1 MKGGG
6 GVANII
12 SFADIFK
19 RNKELEWM
27 WDLELI
33 NETSQRV
40 YLKKMAV
47 DSVLNFVGRTMST
60 IQFKFS
66 KDKKEINSPWNYIL
80 NVRPNKDMSAT
91 LFWQRF
97 FYKLMFDNEV
107 LVVLSDDNQLLIA
120 DDFYRVE
127 SALYDDKFTNVIV
140 KEYEFK
146 RSFSMEDVIYLQ
158 YNNENLEKFTDGLFN
173 DYGEL
178 FGRMIEIS
186 MRNNQI
192 RGSVSV
198 ETTGTLNDDD
208 KDTRKKR
215 LQGFI
220 DKIYKSFRTSS
231 VAIVPKMKG
240 FEYEE
245 YTNKQGVTNQ
255 SLDELDT
262 MKKSLINDVARMIG
276 VPPALIMAENADLDS
291 NLDAYRKL
299 CLAPLI
305 RKLIDELSAKLINKS
320 DYEAGERIEVLNV
333 LSPNLFD
340 LAEAIDKIVSSG
352 AFYVDEV
359 RNEAGYDDLPNG
371 EGKQRLRTKNY
382 EDVKGGGNENDS
394 KNQD

>member
-1 MKGGG
+1 MAK
-6 GVANII
+6 AL

-27 WDLELI
+27 WDLELV

-60 IQFKFS
+60 VQFKFT
-66 KDKKEINSPWNYIL
+66 KDKKAIHSPWDYIL

-91 LFWQRF
+91 LFWQKF
-97 FYKLMFDNEV
+97 IYKLMFDNEV
-107 LVVLSDDNQLLIA
+107 LVILSDDNQLLIA
-120 DDFYRVE
+120 DDFYRE
-127 SALYDDKFTNVIV
+127 EYALYDDQFKNVIV
-140 KEYEFK
+140 KDYEFK
-146 RSFSMEDVIYLQ
+146 RSFLMEDVIYLQ
-158 YNNENLEKFTDGLFN
+158 YNNEQLEKFTDGLFN

-198 ETTGTLNDDD
+198 DTTGSFNDDE
-208 KDTRKKR
+208 KDSRKQR
-215 LQGFI
+215 LQNFI

-255 SLDELDT
+255 SLDDLDR

-276 VPPALIMAENADLDS
+276 VPSALIMAENAELDS
-291 NLDAYRKL
+291 NLEAYRKL

-305 RKLIDELSAKLINKS
+305 RKLVDELSAKLISKS
-320 DYEAGERIEVLNV
+320 EYEAGQRIEVLNV

-359 RNEAGYDDLPNG
+359 RNEAGYDDLPDN

-382 EDVKGGGNENDS
+382 EDVKGGESENDT
-394 KNQD
+394 

>member
-1 MKGGG
+1 M
-6 GVANII
+6 ANII

-80 NVRPNKDMSAT
+80 NVRPNKGMSAT

-255 SLDELDT
+255 SLDELDN

>member
-1 MKGGG
+1 M
-6 GVANII
+6 

-27 WDLELI
+27 WDLELVS
-33 NETSQRV
+33 ETSQRV
-40 YLKKMAV
+40 YLKKMAI

-60 IQFKFS
+60 VQFKFT
-66 KDKKEINSPWNYIL
+66 KDKKAIRSPWDYIL

-91 LFWQRF
+91 LFWQKF
-97 FYKLMFDNEV
+97 IYKLMFDNEV

-120 DDFYRVE
+120 DDFYRE
-127 SALYDDKFTNVIV
+127 EYALYDDQFKNVIV
-140 KEYEFK
+140 KDYEFK
-146 RSFSMEDVIYLQ
+146 RSFLMEDVIYLQ
-158 YNNENLEKFTDGLFN
+158 YNNEQLEKFTDGLFN

-198 ETTGTLNDDD
+198 ETTGSFNDDE
-208 KDTRKKR
+208 KDSRKQR
-215 LQGFI
+215 LQNFI

-245 YTNKQGVTNQ
+245 YTNKMGVSNQ
-255 SLDELDT
+255 SLDELDR

-276 VPPALIMAENADLDS
+276 VPPALIMAENAELDS

-305 RKLIDELSAKLINKS
+305 RKLADELSAKLISKS
-320 DYEAGERIEVLNV
+320 EYEAGQRIEVLNV
-333 LSPNLFD
+333 LSPNIFD
-340 LAEAIDKIVSSG
+340 LSEAIDKIVSSG

-359 RNEAGYDDLPNG
+359 RNEAGYDDLPDD

-382 EDVKGGGNENDS
+382 EDVKGGESENDS
-394 KNQD
+394 

>member
-1 MKGGG
+1 M
-6 GVANII
+6 

-27 WDLELI
+27 WDLELV

-40 YLKKMAV
+40 YLKKMAI

-60 IQFKFS
+60 VQFKFT
-66 KDKKEINSPWNYIL
+66 KDKKAIRSPWDYIL

-91 LFWQRF
+91 LFWQKF
-97 FYKLMFDNEV
+97 IYKLMFDNEV
-107 LVVLSDDNQLLIA
+107 LVILSDDNQLLIA
-120 DDFYRVE
+120 DDFYRE
-127 SALYDDKFTNVIV
+127 EYALYDDRFKNVIV
-140 KEYEFK
+140 KDYEFK
-146 RSFSMEDVIYLQ
+146 RSFLMEDVIYLQ
-158 YNNENLEKFTDGLFN
+158 YNNEQLEKFTDGLFN

-198 ETTGTLNDDD
+198 DTTGSFNDDE
-208 KDTRKKR
+208 KDSRKQR
-215 LQGFI
+215 LQIFI

-255 SLDELDT
+255 SLDELDR
-262 MKKSLINDVARMIG
+262 MKKSLINDVARIIG
-276 VPPALIMAENADLDS
+276 VPSALIMAENAELDS
-291 NLDAYRKL
+291 NLEAYRKL

-305 RKLIDELSAKLINKS
+305 RKLVDELSAKLISKS
-320 DYEAGERIEVLNV
+320 EYEAGQRIEVLNV

-340 LAEAIDKIVSSG
+340 LAEPIDKIVSSG

-359 RNEAGYDDLPNG
+359 RNEAGYDDLPDN

-382 EDVKGGGNENDS
+382 EDVKGGESENDS
-394 KNQD
+394 

>member
-1 MKGGG
+1 M
-6 GVANII
+6 ANII

>member
-1 MKGGG
+1 
-6 GVANII
+6 
-12 SFADIFK
+12 
-19 RNKELEWM
+19 M

-255 SLDELDT
+255 SLDELDN

>member
-1 MKGGG
+1 MAK
-6 GVANII
+6 VL

-27 WDLELI
+27 WDLELV

-40 YLKKMAV
+40 YLKKMAI

-60 IQFKFS
+60 VQFKFT
-66 KDKKEINSPWNYIL
+66 KDKKAIRSPWDYIL

-91 LFWQRF
+91 LFWQKF
-97 FYKLMFDNEV
+97 IYKLMFDNEV
-107 LVVLSDDNQLLIA
+107 LVILSDDNQLLIA
-120 DDFYRVE
+120 DDFYRE
-127 SALYDDKFTNVIV
+127 EYALYDDRFKNVIV
-140 KEYEFK
+140 KDYEFK
-146 RSFSMEDVIYLQ
+146 RSFLMEDVIYLQ
-158 YNNENLEKFTDGLFN
+158 YNNEQLEKFTDGLFN

-198 ETTGTLNDDD
+198 ETTGSFNDDE
-208 KDTRKKR
+208 KDSRKQR
-215 LQGFI
+215 LQNFI

-240 FEYEE
+240 VEYEE

-255 SLDELDT
+255 SLDELDR

-276 VPPALIMAENADLDS
+276 VPSALIMAENAELDS

-299 CLAPLI
+299 CLTPLI
-305 RKLIDELSAKLINKS
+305 RKLVDELSAKLISKS
-320 DYEAGERIEVLNV
+320 EYEAGQRIEVLNV

-359 RNEAGYDDLPNG
+359 RNEAGYDDLPDN

-382 EDVKGGGNENDS
+382 EDVKGGESENDS
-394 KNQD
+394 

>member
-1 MKGGG
+1 M
-6 GVANII
+6 ANII

-255 SLDELDT
+255 SLDELDN